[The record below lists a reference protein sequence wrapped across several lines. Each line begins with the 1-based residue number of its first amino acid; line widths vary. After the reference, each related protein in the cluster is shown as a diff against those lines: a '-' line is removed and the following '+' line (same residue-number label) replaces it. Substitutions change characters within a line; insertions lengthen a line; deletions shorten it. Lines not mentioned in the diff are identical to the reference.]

1 MGFVYELK
9 GGVNVRG
16 AISSQGTVTALAE
29 KTLDPFPGSLTL
41 SAQMNH
47 WTDESKVGL
56 MVVMG

>member
-1 MGFVYELK
+1 MGFVYEMK

-41 SAQMNH
+41 RNH
-47 WTDESKVGL
+47 WADESKVGL